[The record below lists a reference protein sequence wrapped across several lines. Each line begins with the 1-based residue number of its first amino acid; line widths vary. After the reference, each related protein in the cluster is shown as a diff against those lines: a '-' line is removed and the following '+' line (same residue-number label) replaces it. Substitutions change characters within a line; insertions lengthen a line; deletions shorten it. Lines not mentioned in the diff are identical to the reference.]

1 MSSKISK
8 FVSGRLGQFRR
19 LRRAMKGVENVVWVH
34 SSSFGEFE
42 EARPVI
48 TAIKAAHP
56 ECRIL
61 VTFFSPSGYE
71 YLKDDPIAD
80 FVFYLPLDFPWNAWR
95 FVRLV
100 HPSRVIVSISDYWLF
115 FLWELRRRHV
125 PTYLI
130 SARFLPTMNYF
141 KPRGFLHR
149 DAFRTCFTRI
159 FVKSESSI
167 EVLRNAGIT
176 NVSYVGDPRVERVR
190 AIAAEEWSDAT
201 VERWSCGRKVF
212 VAGSTLPDEDDECA
226 IALAN
231 ANPGD
236 KFLLIPHEPDAAELE
251 HLRTAINGRCVLYS
265 EAGDDVADAQVLIV
279 DVVGKLSRI
288 YRFGFASYVGGGFC
302 GIAPHSVIEPAAYGI
317 PVSFGPVFGYQMHC
331 PRMVEAGAAFA
342 VNDRNAICEWYSRL
356 KTDPDYA
363 SSMGK
368 AAAEYCRQGSDV
380 AKKLADEIMA

>member
-1 MSSKISK
+1 MSSKTMK
-8 FVSGRLGQFRR
+8 FVSGRLGQFKRVR
-19 LRRAMKGVENVVWVH
+19 KALKGVENVVWVH

-48 TAIKAAHP
+48 SAIKATHP
-56 ECRIL
+56 ECKIL

-71 YLKDDPIAD
+71 HLKNDPIAD

-115 FLWELRRRHV
+115 FLWELRRRHI
-125 PTYLI
+125 PTYLV
-130 SARFLPTMNYF
+130 SARFLPEMNYF

-159 FVKSESSI
+159 FVKTESSV

-176 NVSYVGDPRVERVR
+176 NVTYVGDPRIERVR
-190 AIAAEEWSDAT
+190 AIAAESWSDAV
-201 VERWSCGRKVF
+201 VERWSGGKKVF

-231 ANPGD
+231 AYPED
-236 KFLLIPHEPDAAELE
+236 KFLLIPHEPDETELN
-251 HLRTAINGRCVLYS
+251 HLRESIKGRCVLYS
-265 EAGDDVADAQVLIV
+265 EAGDDVAEAQVLII

-288 YRFGFASYVGGGFC
+288 YRYGFASYVGGGFC

-317 PVSFGPVFGYQMHC
+317 PVSFGPFFGYQMHC
-331 PRMVEAGAAFA
+331 QRMIDAGAAVA
-342 VNDRNAICEWYSRL
+342 VNDRHAMCEWYSRL
-356 KTDPDYA
+356 KSDPEYTEA
-363 SSMGK
+363 MGE
-368 AAAEYCRQGSDV
+368 AAAEYCRQGSGI
-380 AKKLADEIMA
+380 AEKLAAEIMA